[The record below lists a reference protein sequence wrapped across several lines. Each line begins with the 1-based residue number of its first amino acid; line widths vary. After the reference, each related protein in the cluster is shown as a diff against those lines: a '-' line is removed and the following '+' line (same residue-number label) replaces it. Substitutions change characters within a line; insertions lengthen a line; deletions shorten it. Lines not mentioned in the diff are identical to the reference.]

1 MAVLRSLEQFG
12 PITAVLFDFHRTLVD
27 GGDPYAALDAAWA
40 RTGRAGSLL
49 GALGAGRHEAL
60 VQRVYHLWENVRA
73 VDPDNRRDLSPV
85 RHRELFG
92 ELMGR
97 LPDMD
102 GELAQAYY
110 DVMPDLW
117 MPYEEALPT
126 LRELKR
132 RGVRIALVS
141 NVARNVRPILA
152 RGHLLA
158 LFDAVIL
165 SFEAGVVKPHEAIF
179 QLALDALG
187 ALPGNA
193 LMVGDN
199 PHDDGGAAALG
210 VRTLLLPRTE
220 GRRHG
225 LEAVLELVPSAPA
238 VVDLPGPARPAL
250 ARG

>member
-1 MAVLRSLEQFG
+1 
-12 PITAVLFDFHRTLVD
+12 VD
-27 GGDPYAALDAAWA
+27 GGDPYQALDAAW
-40 RTGRAGSLL
+40 GRAGRAGTLL
-49 GALGAGRHEAL
+49 GALGAERHGAL
-60 VQRVYHLWENVRA
+60 VQGVYHLWDNVRA

-117 MPYEEALPT
+117 MPYEEALST

-132 RGVRIALVS
+132 RGVRIGLVS

-152 RGHLLA
+152 RGHLLE

-165 SFEAGVVKPHEAIF
+165 SYEAGVVKPHAAIF
-179 QLALDALG
+179 QLALEALA

-220 GRRHG
+220 GRQHG
-225 LEAVLELVPSAPA
+225 LEAVLELVP
-238 VVDLPGPARPAL
+238 PARPGLNHPGPVAPAL
-250 ARG
+250 APG